1 MKPDELR
8 EALLA
13 LAAEC
18 VDRCHGQIQDV
29 GDYRRIVQCVCDLT
43 RSAADEAAQVVR
55 VIMTPPTDEYAG

>member
-1 MKPDELR
+1 MTPEALR

-13 LAAEC
+13 LAAEW
-18 VDRCHGQIQDV
+18 VDRCHGSIQDV

-43 RSAADEAAQVVR
+43 RAAADESAQVVR